1 MSQKMKP
8 SGGRARESVLIGD
21 DRAALEFGIGP
32 DEPVAV
38 RALVVDGVHH
48 ALARPRPLV
57 EVVTVGTGH
66 TPASARLTNTTAGCA
81 TRYVTHAYD
90 TDSNADRLRIEV
102 VDLVNRLAADVDIER
117 PRDVAAFR
125 FRVTVRNDS
134 DAPVVLLSIAT
145 LTLGFL
151 PEGDHLG
158 QWARISGTSDW
169 LGEGRFARV
178 PLRGATFPELVSDR
192 TGQDLRGQ
200 HKAVSSGTWSTGSA
214 LPVGMLERD
223 GLAVAWQIE
232 HNGPWRADI
241 GEDSGSAYLALSG
254 PTDLDASWMKV
265 LHPGETFTTVP
276 ATVTLGRDVPAAIGA
291 LTDFRRATRR
301 PLRPT
306 RPIVFNDYM
315 NTLNGDPTTE
325 RLLPLVAAA
334 GAAGAEVFCI
344 DAGWYD
350 DGGDWWDSVGLWTPS
365 ASRFSGGL
373 DEVFAQIRDAGMVP
387 GLWLEPEVVGV
398 RSPVAQTLPPEAFL
412 SRCGQRIVEHD
423 RYHLDLRHPAA
434 RAHLDRAIDRLI
446 ADLGVGYFKFD
457 YNIDPGSGTD
467 HAADSAGD
475 GLLEHNRAHLA
486 WLDALLDRYPDLV
499 IEGCSSGAMRAD
511 PAMLQRFALQST
523 SDQQDFSKYPPIA
536 AAAPLS
542 YTPEQAASWA
552 YPQPEM
558 TDEEASF
565 TLVTSLLGSFYLSGH
580 LDRMTA
586 SQRAR
591 VAEAVAVAK
600 QLRVD
605 IGRSRPHWP
614 LGLAGWRDD
623 VVALGLWTPEADLV
637 SVWCRAPGER
647 PVKLVLPHLAGRQ
660 VDVETIFPRDL
671 PAWSARWCAET
682 GTLELTAVGPNR
694 ARTLRIVAR

>member
-1 MSQKMKP
+1 MS
-8 SGGRARESVLIGD
+8 ASVVIGD

-32 DEPVAV
+32 DEPVAI
-38 RALVVDGVHH
+38 RALVVDGVRY

-57 EVVTVGTGH
+57 EIVTVGMGH
-66 TPASARLTNTTAGCA
+66 TPASARLTNTTAGRT
-81 TRYVTHAYD
+81 TRYVAHALSAD
-90 TDSNADRLRIEV
+90 EKADRLR
-102 VDLVNRLAADVDIER
+102 VDVAVPATRLAAVVDVEH
-117 PRDVAAFR
+117 PRDAAAFR
-125 FRVTVRNDS
+125 FRVTVRNDG
-134 DAPVVLLSIAT
+134 DAPAVLLSVAT

-151 PEGDHLG
+151 PEGDSLEE
-158 QWARISGTSDW
+158 WARISGTSDW
-169 LGEGRFARV
+169 IGEGRFARV
-178 PLRGATFPELVSDR
+178 ALRGATFPELVPDGTR
-192 TGQDLRGQ
+192 YDLRGE
-200 HKAVSSGTWSTGSA
+200 HKTVSTGTWSTGSA
-214 LPVGMLERD
+214 LPVGVLERD
-223 GLAVAWQIE
+223 GLAVGWQIE

-254 PTDLDASWMKV
+254 PTDLDASWLKV

-276 ATVTLGRDVPAAIGA
+276 AAVALASDLPAVIGA
-291 LTDFRRATRR
+291 LTDLRRASRR

-315 NTLNGDPTTE
+315 NTLNGDPTTQ

-334 GAAGAEVFCI
+334 GEVGAEVFCI

-350 DGGDWWDSVGLWTPS
+350 DDGHWWDSVGLWAPS
-365 ASRFSGGL
+365 TTRFPGGL
-373 DEVFAQIRDAGMVP
+373 DEVFAHIRDAGMVP

-398 RSPVAQTLPPEAFL
+398 RSPVADTLPPEAFL
-412 SRCGQRIVEHD
+412 SRHGQRIVEHE

-434 RAHLDRAIDRLI
+434 RAHLDRSVDRLI

-486 WLDALLDRYPDLV
+486 WLDALLDRHPDLV
-499 IEGCSSGAMRAD
+499 VEGCSSGAMRAD
-511 PAMLQRFALQST
+511 PAVLQRFALQST
-523 SDQQDFSKYPPIA
+523 SDQQDFSRYPPIA

-542 YTPEQAASWA
+542 YPPEQAGSWA

-600 QLRVD
+600 RLRPD

-614 LGLAGWRDD
+614 LGLPGWTDE
-623 VVALGLWTPEADLV
+623 VVALGLSTPESDLV

-647 PVKLVLPHLAGRQ
+647 TVELALPHLAGRQ

-671 PAWSARWCAET
+671 PAWGTRWDAET
-682 GTLELTAVGPNR
+682 GTLALTAVGPNR
-694 ARTLRIVAR
+694 ARTLRVVAR

>member
-1 MSQKMKP
+1 MRRE
-8 SGGRARESVLIGD
+8 GRMPESVLVGD
-21 DRAALEFGIGP
+21 DRAALEIGIGP
-32 DEPVAV
+32 DEPVAI
-38 RALVVDGVHH
+38 RALVVDGVPH

-57 EVVTVGTGH
+57 EIVTVGTGH
-66 TPASARLTNTTAGCA
+66 TPASARLTNTTAGRT
-81 TRYVTHAYD
+81 TRYLAHA
-90 TDSNADRLRIEV
+90 SAADAQAYRLRIDVAVPATALAAV
-102 VDLVNRLAADVDIER
+102 VDVER
-117 PRDVAAFR
+117 PRDAAAFR
-125 FRVTVRNDS
+125 FRVTVRNDG
-134 DAPVVLLSIAT
+134 DASVVLLSVAT

-151 PEGDHLG
+151 PEGDDLG
-158 QWARISGTSDW
+158 EWARISGTSDW
-169 LGEGRFARV
+169 IGEGRFVRV
-178 PLRGATFPELVSDR
+178 PLRGATFPNLAPVG
-192 TGQDLRGQ
+192 TGYDLRGQ
-200 HKAVSSGTWSTGSA
+200 HKTVSTGTWSTGSA
-214 LPVGMLERD
+214 LPVGVLERD
-223 GLAVAWQIE
+223 GLALAWQIE

-241 GEDSGSAYLALSG
+241 GEDNGSAYLALSG

-265 LHPGETFTTVP
+265 LNPGETFTTVP
-276 ATVTLGRDVPAAIGA
+276 AAVALAGDVPAVIGA
-291 LTDFRRATRR
+291 LTDFRRASRR

-334 GAAGAEVFCI
+334 GEVGAEVFCI

-365 ASRFSGGL
+365 TTRFPGGL

-398 RSPVAQTLPPEAFL
+398 RSPVADTLPPEAFL
-412 SRCGQRIVEHD
+412 SRRGQRIVEHD

-434 RAHLDRAIDRLI
+434 RAHLDRTVDRLV

-467 HAADSAGD
+467 RAADSPGD

-486 WLDALLDRYPDLV
+486 WLDTLLDRHSDLV
-499 IEGCSSGAMRAD
+499 VEGCSSGAMRAD
-511 PAMLQRFALQST
+511 PAVLQRFALQST
-523 SDQQDFSKYPPIA
+523 SDQQDFSRYPPIA

-542 YTPEQAASWA
+542 YPPEQAASWA

-600 QLRVD
+600 RLRPD

-614 LGLAGWRDD
+614 LGLPGWSDD
-623 VVALGLWTPEADLV
+623 VVALGLSTPGADLI

-647 PVKLVLPHLAGRQ
+647 PVELALPHLAGRK

-671 PAWSARWCAET
+671 PAWGARWDAES
-682 GTLELTAVGPNR
+682 GTLALAAVGPNR
-694 ARTLRIVAR
+694 ARTLRVVAR